1 MFETIKKLTLEQFI
15 IVTTTPLYI
24 VVIVGEILFSSY
36 HNRHFY
42 TIKDTITNL
51 YLMILNGVLDLLSRG
66 ITWGILAYIYKFH
79 FVEIQNPVIYWL
91 FLFIFEDFLYYLLHV
106 VDHYTRFFWA
116 SHVTHHSSEQ
126 FNLTVGFRSSV
137 FQPLY
142 RFIYFIPLSLLG
154 FKVVDMAVMYS
165 FTQIYGILVH
175 TSYVSKFRK
184 MPFVLLEYVF
194 VTPSQHRVHHAS
206 NIEYLDKNMGMCLSI
221 WDRMF
226 GTFQEEIDGLPI
238 RYGLT
243 YPLDN
248 RGAVSIV
255 FHAWA
260 DLWND
265 IKKHSSFTTKCKLLF
280 MPPGWSPDG
289 STKTSKELRKE
300 LSKDA
305 VEANRRH
312 NLQRSSSRYL
322 HYPQHRE

>member
-1 MFETIKKLTLEQFI
+1 MKMFEIIENLTLEQI
-15 IVTTTPLYI
+15 IIITTTPIYTI
-24 VVIVGEILFSSY
+24 VIVGEILLSNY
-36 HNRHFY
+36 QHRHFY
-42 TIKDTITNL
+42 TIKNTFTNL
-51 YLMILNGVLDLLSRG
+51 YLMILNGGLDLLSRG
-66 ITWGILAYIYKFH
+66 ITWGILAYIYNFH
-79 FVEIQNPVIYWL
+79 FIEIQNPILYWVLL
-91 FLFIFEDFLYYLLHV
+91 FVAEDFLYYLLHV

-165 FTQIYGILVH
+165 ITQIYGILVH
-175 TSYVSKFRK
+175 TSYVPKLRK
-184 MPFVLLEYVF
+184 MPYRLLEYVL

-221 WDRMF
+221 WDRIF
-226 GTFQEEIDGLPI
+226 GTFQEEIDDLPI

-243 YPLDN
+243 YPLEN
-248 RGAVSIV
+248 RGAINIV
-255 FHAWA
+255 FHAWI

-265 IKKHSSFTTKCKLLF
+265 LKKPSSFSTKFKLIL

-289 STKTSKELRKE
+289 SSKTSKELRRE
-300 LSKDA
+300 LLNED
-305 VEANRRH
+305 VEA
-312 NLQRSSSRYL
+312 
-322 HYPQHRE
+322 

>member
-1 MFETIKKLTLEQFI
+1 MFESIKSLTLEQLI
-15 IVTTTPLYI
+15 IITTTPLYTI
-24 VVIVGEILFSSY
+24 VIVGEILLSNY
-36 HNRHFY
+36 QNRYYY

-51 YLMILNGVLDLLSRG
+51 YLMILNGGLDLLSRG
-66 ITWGILAYIYKFH
+66 ITWGILAYLFKFH
-79 FVEIQNPVIYWL
+79 FLEIQNPIIYWL
-91 FLFIFEDFLYYLLHV
+91 LLFLAEDFLYYLLHV

-142 RFIYFIPLSLLG
+142 RFIYFIPLSLFG
-154 FKVVDMAVMYS
+154 FEVVDIAVMYS
-165 FTQIYGILVH
+165 ITQIYGILVH
-175 TSYVSKFRK
+175 TSYFPKLHK
-184 MPFVLLEYVF
+184 MPYKLLEYVF

-206 NIEYLDKNMGMCLSI
+206 NTEYLDKNMGMCLSI

-226 GTFQEEIDGLPI
+226 GTFQEEIDDLPI

-243 YPLDN
+243 YPLEN
-248 RGAVSIV
+248 RGAANIV
-255 FHAWA
+255 FHAWI

-265 IKKHSSFTTKCKLLF
+265 LNKHSSFTTKIKLLF

-300 LSKDA
+300 LYKEQ
-305 VEANRRH
+305 VEA
-312 NLQRSSSRYL
+312 
-322 HYPQHRE
+322 

>member
-1 MFETIKKLTLEQFI
+1 MFETIKNLTLEQLVI
-15 IVTTTPLYI
+15 ITSTPLYTVLILSEII
-24 VVIVGEILFSSY
+24 VSNY
-36 HNRHFY
+36 QHRHYY

-51 YLMILNGVLDLLSRG
+51 YLMILNGGLDLISRG
-66 ITWGILAYIYKFH
+66 ITWGILAWIYQFH
-79 FVEIQNPVIYWL
+79 FVEVQNPILYWVLL
-91 FLFIFEDFLYYLLHV
+91 FVAEDFLYYLLHF

-154 FKVVDMAVMYS
+154 FKVADMAVMYS
-165 FTQIYGILVH
+165 ITQIYGILVH
-175 TSYVSKFRK
+175 TSYIPKFRK
-184 MPFVLLEYVF
+184 MPLKILEYVI

-226 GTFQEEIDGLPI
+226 GTFQEEIDELPI

-243 YPLDN
+243 YPLED
-248 RGAVSIV
+248 RGPVNIV
-255 FHAWA
+255 FHAWK

-265 IKKHSSFTTKCKLLF
+265 LKKPSSFMTKLKLLF

-289 STKTSKELRKE
+289 STKTSKQLREELVSQKQN
-300 LSKDA
+300 KI
-305 VEANRRH
+305 V
-312 NLQRSSSRYL
+312 
-322 HYPQHRE
+322 